1 VEDDI
6 EKKEKKEKKPK
17 IGEALGIEPE
27 TSGLRPIRLTTTTV
41 K

>member
-6 EKKEKKEKKPK
+6 EKKKKKKKPK
-17 IGEALGIEPE
+17 IGEALGIEPG
-27 TSGLRPIRLTTTTV
+27 TSGLRPIRLNTMTV